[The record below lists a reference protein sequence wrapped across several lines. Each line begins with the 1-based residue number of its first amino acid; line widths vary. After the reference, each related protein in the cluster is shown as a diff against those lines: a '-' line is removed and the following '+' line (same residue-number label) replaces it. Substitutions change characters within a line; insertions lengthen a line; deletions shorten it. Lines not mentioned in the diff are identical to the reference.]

1 MKDLLQAKNFLILG
15 FLNFLITNF
24 VLQFSLI
31 FWPVW
36 ISTLISQINNYFL
49 GFFLYGK
56 FVFKRKNLNKRKAFK
71 YLIVSILA
79 WIINTFLINLIS
91 SLTSYSESLSAL
103 IVIPIIVKY
112 SFKKVS
118 AVIFVI
124 NYFCK
129 LLTINVL

>member
-24 VLQFSLI
+24 ILQLSLI

-103 IVIPIIVKY
+103 IVIPIIVIY
-112 SFKKVS
+112 SFLAQKY
-118 AVIFVI
+118 FV
-124 NYFCK
+124 F
-129 LLTINVL
+129 LR

>member
-24 VLQFSLI
+24 ILQLSLI

-103 IVIPIIVKY
+103 IVIPIIVIY
-112 SFKKVS
+112 SFLAQKF
-118 AVIFVI
+118 FV
-124 NYFCK
+124 F
-129 LLTINVL
+129 LR

>member
-1 MKDLLQAKNFLILG
+1 MKDLMQAKNFLILG

-24 VLQFSLI
+24 ILQLSLI

-36 ISTLISQINNYFL
+36 ISTLTSQISNYFL

-56 FVFKRKNLNKRKAFK
+56 FVFKRKNLNKRIAFK

-91 SLTSYSESLSAL
+91 SLTGYAESLSAL
-103 IVIPIIVKY
+103 IVIPIIVIY
-112 SFKKVS
+112 SFLAQKY
-118 AVIFVI
+118 FV
-124 NYFCK
+124 F
-129 LLTINVL
+129 LR

>member
-24 VLQFSLI
+24 ILQLSLI

-56 FVFKRKNLNKRKAFK
+56 FVFKRKNLNKRIAFK

-91 SLTSYSESLSAL
+91 SLTSYAESLSAL
-103 IVIPIIVKY
+103 IVIPIIVIY
-112 SFKKVS
+112 SFLAQKF
-118 AVIFVI
+118 FV
-124 NYFCK
+124 F
-129 LLTINVL
+129 LR

>member
-24 VLQFSLI
+24 ILQLSLI

-36 ISTLISQINNYFL
+36 VSTFISQMSNYFL

-56 FVFKRKNLNKRKAFK
+56 FVFKRKNLNKRIAFK
-71 YLIVSILA
+71 YFTVSLLA

-91 SLTSYSESLSAL
+91 SLTGYVESLSAL
-103 IVIPIIVKY
+103 IVIPIIVIY
-112 SFKKVS
+112 SFLAQKY
-118 AVIFVI
+118 FV
-124 NYFCK
+124 F
-129 LLTINVL
+129 LR

>member
-36 ISTLISQINNYFL
+36 ISTLTSQISNYFL

-56 FVFKRKNLNKRKAFK
+56 FVFKRKNLNKRIAFK

-91 SLTSYSESLSAL
+91 SLTSYAESLSAL
-103 IVIPIIVKY
+103 IVIPIIVIY
-112 SFKKVS
+112 SFLAQKY
-118 AVIFVI
+118 FV
-124 NYFCK
+124 F
-129 LLTINVL
+129 LR

>member
-36 ISTLISQINNYFL
+36 ISTLTSQISNYFL

-56 FVFKRKNLNKRKAFK
+56 FVFKRKNLNKRIAFK
-71 YLIVSILA
+71 YLIISILA

-91 SLTSYSESLSAL
+91 SLTSYAESLSAL
-103 IVIPIIVKY
+103 IVIPIIVIY
-112 SFKKVS
+112 SFLAQKY
-118 AVIFVI
+118 FV
-124 NYFCK
+124 F
-129 LLTINVL
+129 LR

>member
-24 VLQFSLI
+24 ILQLSLI

-79 WIINTFLINLIS
+79 WMINTFLINLIS

-103 IVIPIIVKY
+103 IVIPIIVIY
-112 SFKKVS
+112 SFLAQKY
-118 AVIFVI
+118 FV
-124 NYFCK
+124 F
-129 LLTINVL
+129 LR